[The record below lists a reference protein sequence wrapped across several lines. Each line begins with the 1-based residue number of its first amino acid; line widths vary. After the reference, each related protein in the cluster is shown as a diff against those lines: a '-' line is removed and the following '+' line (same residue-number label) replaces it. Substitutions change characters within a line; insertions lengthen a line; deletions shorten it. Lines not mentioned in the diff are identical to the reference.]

1 MPCCVR
7 QREKAFDMAG
17 DELVGTGCVVSGR
30 ITALSVTR
38 PSANTAVTMNRCIVL
53 FPQYVGGEKGSVR
66 LLRPEHISL
75 LLDERSVLA
84 AVLGRWK
91 QPGAAAAGGQVAA
104 RHGAVQARGRNPS
117 RCSRRQ

>member
-1 MPCCVR
+1 
-7 QREKAFDMAG
+7 MAG
-17 DELVGTGCVVSGR
+17 DELADTGGVVSGR

-53 FPQYVGGEKGSVR
+53 YPQYVAGENAKCGSCGR
-66 LLRPEHISL
+66 IYLLME
-75 LLDERSVLA
+75 ERSVLA

-91 QPGAAAAGGQVAA
+91 HPGAAAARGHVAA

-117 RCSRRQ
+117 RCGRRQ